1 MNIYNFCNTCAVKAY
16 SEVMFQ
22 LSFSNITN
30 MPFVSLQEHFEK
42 LADIYSTPK

>member
-22 LSFSNITN
+22 LSFTN